1 MWYVARLIISY
12 LYLRPQFVIKVAYQ
26 RILQLTY
33 VNDLLYALK
42 SLFVKFFEPF
52 LTTFVASLH
61 AMTTAKVAAGQVAT
75 WNFAKAFDGWDSVF
89 DKVLRGLEDKSAQAG
104 SRTLQRHLV

>member
-1 MWYVARLIISY
+1 MWYVPRLIILY
-12 LYLRPQFVIKVAYQ
+12 IYLRPQYVIKVAYQ

-33 VNDLLYALK
+33 VNDLLDALK

-52 LTTFVASLH
+52 LTTFVASVH
-61 AMTTAKVAAGQVAT
+61 AMNTAKVAAGQVAT
-75 WNFAKAFDGWDSVF
+75 WNFAKTFDGWDSVF

-104 SRTLQRHLV
+104 SRG